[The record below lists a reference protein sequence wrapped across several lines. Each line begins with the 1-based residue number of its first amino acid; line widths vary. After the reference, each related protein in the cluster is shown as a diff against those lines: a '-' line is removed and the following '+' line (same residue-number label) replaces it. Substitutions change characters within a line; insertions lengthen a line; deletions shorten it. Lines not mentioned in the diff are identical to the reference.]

1 MRVWLIGSF
10 FKWCAEKTVG
20 GTWNKIKEVNNN
32 FRILISTEPLLS
44 IFVWFLITLVVSA
57 LGLLLFGAIFKI
69 YFVVFLI
76 PVASLCYFV
85 YNIFYVA
92 WQSFKRDRRQLFE
105 NLKQL

>member
-10 FKWCAEKTVG
+10 FKWCFEKAAG

-32 FRILISTEPLLS
+32 FKILISTEP
-44 IFVWFLITLVVSA
+44 FLA
-57 LGLLLFGAIFKI
+57 LFAWGLLTLAVSLFGLLVFGAILKI
-69 YFVVFLI
+69 YVVVVLI